1 MSEDGDD
8 DRDDTL
14 PPPPLIRELGRHR
27 RNHPLCIVLP
37 TINQNA
43 EIKPDFIQ
51 VLPKFGDLPGE
62 SAHKHLA
69 EFDLVC
75 TTLRPQGFTEDHLRL
90 LTFPHTLQGRARDW
104 LFDLSSRSIR
114 TWNDLEEQFLHK
126 FFPESKAASLR
137 IAISGIKQRQQEC
150 LSDYWE
156 RFQQLCHRCPNHGFS
171 DYQLLI
177 NYFYRGMSSFDRRIV
192 DAACGGSLTNKTMD
206 EAKQLIFDMV
216 SNGQQYED
224 EDNDRYRPVNRA
236 EDARVNEK
244 LDALTSLVR
253 GFVGAQIQK
262 DNHPNFS
269 WSHSPEFFT
278 SAQPQAGRYAH
289 TDCPEPSMSD
299 ILQSLAQSSQII
311 NNLVQSQQAFQQ
323 ETQAALGSMGAQITQ
338 LTTQV
343 NKLQVNHGKLPSHE
357 EVHPTE
363 YVYAVNLM
371 SEEDFCDPK
380 PNEDERKKEEQ
391 ESVQKDE
398 VIEEAQQYENLSSSE
413 VSVESKIYNSKELIS
428 LTFPFRLA
436 ENKEKE
442 CGKEILGIFTM
453 NKEPP
458 ECYDEIQGCKVQ
470 SNFTNEIHTRHL
482 SHGMPIPTSTGQ
494 IVPSIVKLPKRKLKP
509 PDD

>member
-8 DRDDTL
+8 DRDDIL
-14 PPPPLIRELGRHR
+14 PLPPPLIRELGRHR
-27 RNHPLCIVLP
+27 INHPLCIVLP

-90 LTFPHTLQGRARDW
+90 LTFPHKLQGGTRDW

-114 TWNDLEEQFLHK
+114 TWNDLEEQFLRK
-126 FFPESKAASLR
+126 FFPESKAANLR
-137 IAISGIKQRQQEC
+137 ISISSIKQRQQEC
-150 LSDYWE
+150 LPDYWE

-192 DAACGGSLTNKTMD
+192 DAACGGSLTNKTVD
-206 EAKQLIFDMV
+206 EAKQLIFNMV

-224 EDNDRYRPVNRA
+224 EDDDRYRSVNRA
-236 EDARVNEK
+236 EDACVNEK

-289 TDCPEPSMSD
+289 TDRPEPNMSD
-299 ILQSLAQSSQII
+299 ILQSLAQSSHII

-323 ETQAALGSMGAQITQ
+323 ETHRSL
-338 LTTQV
+338 
-343 NKLQVNHGKLPSHE
+343 
-357 EVHPTE
+357 
-363 YVYAVNLM
+363 
-371 SEEDFCDPK
+371 
-380 PNEDERKKEEQ
+380 
-391 ESVQKDE
+391 
-398 VIEEAQQYENLSSSE
+398 
-413 VSVESKIYNSKELIS
+413 NS
-428 LTFPFRLA
+428 P
-436 ENKEKE
+436 
-442 CGKEILGIFTM
+442 
-453 NKEPP
+453 
-458 ECYDEIQGCKVQ
+458 
-470 SNFTNEIHTRHL
+470 
-482 SHGMPIPTSTGQ
+482 
-494 IVPSIVKLPKRKLKP
+494 LK
-509 PDD
+509 

>member
-8 DRDDTL
+8 DRDDIL
-14 PPPPLIRELGRHR
+14 PPPPLIRELGRHK

-37 TINQNA
+37 TINQNT

-51 VLPKFGDLPGE
+51 VLPKFSNSLGE

-75 TTLRPQGFTEDHLRL
+75 TTLRPQGFPEDHLKL
-90 LTFPHTLQGRARDW
+90 LTFPHTLQSRARDW
-104 LFDLSSRSIR
+104 LLDLSPGSIR
-114 TWNDLEEQFLHK
+114 TWNDLEEQFLRK
-126 FFPESKAASLR
+126 FFPESKAANLR
-137 IAISGIKQRQQEC
+137 IAISSIKQRQHEC

-192 DAACGGSLTNKTMD
+192 DAACGGSLTNKTLD

-216 SNGQQYED
+216 TNGQQYED
-224 EDNDRYRPVNRA
+224 EDDDRYRPINRA
-236 EDARVNEK
+236 EDVCVNEK

-253 GFVGAQIQK
+253 GMVGAQIQK

-269 WSHSPEFFT
+269 WNHSPEFFT
-278 SAQPQAGRYAH
+278 SAQPQAGWYAH
-289 TDCPEPSMSD
+289 TDRPEPSMSD
-299 ILQSLAQSSQII
+299 ILQSLAQSSQIV

-323 ETQAALGSMGAQITQ
+323 ETQAALGSMGTQITL

-343 NKLQVNHGKLPSHE
+343 NKLQVNRGKLPSQE
-357 EVHPTE
+357 EVHSKE
-363 YVYAVNLM
+363 HVYAMHLM
-371 SEEDFCDPK
+371 SEEDFFDPK
-380 PNEDERKKEEQ
+380 PMEDEKEKEEQ
-391 ESVQKDE
+391 ESAQNDE
-398 VIEEAQQYENLSSSE
+398 VVEEAQQYENLSSSE
-413 VSVESKIYNSKELIS
+413 VSVESEIYNSKALIS

-436 ENKEKE
+436 QHKNGNEEN
-442 CGKEILGIFTM
+442 EILEIFTM

-458 ECYDEIQGCKVQ
+458 EYYDEIQGCKVQ
-470 SNFTNEIHTRHL
+470 LNPTNDGFTQHL
-482 SHGMPIPTSTGQ
+482 SCGMPIPTSTGQ

>member
-8 DRDDTL
+8 DRDDIL

-69 EFDLVC
+69 EFDL
-75 TTLRPQGFTEDHLRL
+75 
-90 LTFPHTLQGRARDW
+90 GRARDW
-104 LFDLSSRSIR
+104 LFDLSSHSIR
-114 TWNDLEEQFLHK
+114 TWNDLEEQFLRK
-126 FFPESKAASLR
+126 FFPESKAANLR
-137 IAISGIKQRQQEC
+137 ISISSIKQRQQEC
-150 LSDYWE
+150 LPDYWE

-177 NYFYRGMSSFDRRIV
+177 NYFYGGMSSFDRRIV
-192 DAACGGSLTNKTMD
+192 DAACGGSLTNTTLD

-224 EDNDRYRPVNRA
+224 EDDDRYRSVNIV
-236 EDARVNEK
+236 EDAGVNEK

-269 WSHSPEFFT
+269 WNHSLEFFT

-289 TDCPEPSMSD
+289 TDRPEPSMSD

-323 ETQAALGSMGAQITQ
+323 ETQAALGSMGTQITQ

-343 NKLQVNHGKLPSHE
+343 NKLQANHEKPPSQE
-357 EVHPTE
+357 EVHHKE
-363 YVYAVNLM
+363 YVYAMNLM
-371 SEEDFCDPK
+371 SEEDFFDPK
-380 PNEDERKKEEQ
+380 PMEDEKETEEQ
-391 ESVQKDE
+391 ESAQNDE
-398 VIEEAQQYENLSSSE
+398 VVEEAQQYENISSSE
-413 VSVESKIYNSKELIS
+413 VSVESKISNSKALIHFA
-428 LTFPFRLA
+428 FPFRLA
-436 ENKEKE
+436 QNKEKE
-442 CGKEILGIFTM
+442 CGREILEIFTM

-470 SNFTNEIHTRHL
+470 SNSTNEVHTWHL
-482 SHGMPIPTSTGQ
+482 SCGMPIPTNTGQ

>member
-8 DRDDTL
+8 GRDDIL
-14 PPPPLIRELGRHR
+14 PPPPLIRELGRHK

-43 EIKPDFIQ
+43 EIKPVFIQ
-51 VLPKFGDLPGE
+51 VLPKFSDSLGE

-75 TTLRPQGFTEDHLRL
+75 TTLHPQGFTEDHLRL

-104 LFDLSSRSIR
+104 LFDLSPSSIR
-114 TWNDLEEQFLHK
+114 TWNDLEEQFLRK
-126 FFPESKAASLR
+126 FFPESKAVNLR
-137 IAISGIKQRQQEC
+137 IAISSIKQRQQEC
-150 LSDYWE
+150 LSNYWE
-156 RFQQLCHRCPNHGFS
+156 RFQQLCHRCPNHEFS

-177 NYFYRGMSSFDRRIV
+177 NYFCRGMSSFDRRIV
-192 DAACGGSLTNKTMD
+192 DAACGGSLTNKTLD

-224 EDNDRYRPVNRA
+224 DDRYRPVNRA
-236 EDARVNEK
+236 EDACVNEK

-269 WSHSPEFFT
+269 WNHSPEFFT

-289 TDCPEPSMSD
+289 TDRPEPSMSD
-299 ILQSLAQSSQII
+299 ILKSLEQSSQII

-323 ETQAALGSMGAQITQ
+323 ETQAALDSMGTQITQ

-343 NKLQVNHGKLPSHE
+343 NKLQANHGKLPSQ
-357 EVHPTE
+357 EVHPKE
-363 YVYAVNLM
+363 YVYAVNFM
-371 SEEDFCDPK
+371 SEEDFFDPK
-380 PNEDERKKEEQ
+380 PMEDEKEKEEQ
-391 ESVQKDE
+391 ESAQNDE
-398 VIEEAQQYENLSSSE
+398 VVEEAQQYENLSFPK
-413 VSVESKIYNSKELIS
+413 VSVESKISNFKALIP
-428 LTFPFRLA
+428 FPFPFKLA
-436 ENKEKE
+436 QNKETE
-442 CGKEILGIFTM
+442 CGKEILEIFTM

-470 SNFTNEIHTRHL
+470 SNSTNEIHTWYL
-482 SHGMPIPTSTGQ
+482 SRGMPIPTSTGQ